1 MDGLLSGLSSSY
13 APFWSLFLL
22 LYSASS
28 VSLESKI
35 DVMTEVK
42 EHRLTLFNFN

>member
-1 MDGLLSGLSSSY
+1 MDGLLSGLSSSR
-13 APFWSLFLL
+13 AAFWSLFL